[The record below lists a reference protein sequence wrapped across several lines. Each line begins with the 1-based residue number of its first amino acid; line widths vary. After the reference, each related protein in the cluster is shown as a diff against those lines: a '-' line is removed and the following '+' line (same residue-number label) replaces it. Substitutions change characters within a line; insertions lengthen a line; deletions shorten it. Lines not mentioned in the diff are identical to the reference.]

1 MQIDKSSL
9 RLKFIKKRKKL
20 YSTNFFFS
28 FDKIFFLI
36 KKNFPKK
43 MPSIAGYYPSNFEVN
58 ILDLLS
64 QANKKSFI
72 VGLPVIK
79 KDYKIDFKYWI
90 PNEPLYVNKYGILE
104 PKKKN
109 ITFKPDIIL
118 VPLVAFDR
126 NLNRIGYGKGYYDR
140 ALKQLSSNKK
150 ILTIGIA
157 FSFQETTIIPTNQ
170 YDHNLDCVLTD
181 RNLIYKK
188 TNENFI
194 FG

>member
-1 MQIDKSSL
+1 MQVDKSSL

-20 YSTNFFFS
+20 YSTKIFFS

-43 MPSIAGYYPSNFEVN
+43 KPSIAGYYPSNFEVN

-64 QANKKSFI
+64 EANKKNFKI
-72 VGLPVIK
+72 CLPVIK

-104 PKKKN
+104 PKKQN

-140 ALKQLSSNKK
+140 VLKQLSSNKK
-150 ILTIGIA
+150 TLTIGMA
-157 FSFQETTIIPTNQ
+157 FSFQEANIIPTNQ
-170 YDHNLDCVLTD
+170 YDYNLDCILTD
-181 RNLIYKK
+181 RKLIYKK

>member
-1 MQIDKSSL
+1 MQVDKSLL

-20 YSTNFFFS
+20 YSKNFVFS

-36 KKNFPKK
+36 KKNFSKK
-43 MPSIAGYYPSNFEVN
+43 KISIAGYYPSNFEVN
-58 ILDLLS
+58 ILDFLS
-64 QANKKSFI
+64 QVNKKNFK

-79 KDYKIDFKYWI
+79 KDYKIDFRYWI

-104 PKKKN
+104 PKKQN

-126 NLNRIGYGKGYYDR
+126 SLNRIGYGKGYYDR

-150 ILTIGIA
+150 ILTIGMA
-157 FSFQETTIIPTNQ
+157 FSFQEASIIPTNQ
-170 YDHNLDCVLTD
+170 YDYNLDCILTD

-194 FG
+194 FR

>member
-36 KKNFPKK
+36 KKNFSKK
-43 MPSIAGYYPSNFEVN
+43 EPSIAGYYPSNFEVN
-58 ILDLLS
+58 ILNLLS
-64 QANKKSFI
+64 QANKKNFK
-72 VGLPVIK
+72 VGLPVINK
-79 KDYKIDFKYWI
+79 NYKIDFKYWI
-90 PNEPLYVNKYGILE
+90 PNEPLHVNKYGILE
-104 PKKKN
+104 PKKQN

-126 NLNRIGYGKGYYDR
+126 SLNRIGYGKGYYDR

-150 ILTIGIA
+150 ILTIGMA
-157 FSFQETTIIPTNQ
+157 FSFQEASIIPTNQ
-170 YDHNLDCVLTD
+170 YDYNLDCILTD

>member
-1 MQIDKSSL
+1 MRVDKSFL
-9 RLKFIKKRKKL
+9 RLKFIEKRKKL
-20 YSTNFFFS
+20 YSTKIFFS

-36 KKNFPKK
+36 KKNFSKK
-43 MPSIAGYYPSNFEVN
+43 KPSIAGYYPSNFEVN

-64 QANKKSFI
+64 QASKKNFK

-79 KDYKIDFKYWI
+79 KGYKIDFKHWI
-90 PNEPLYVNKYGILE
+90 PSEPLYVNKYGILE
-104 PKKKN
+104 PQKQN

-140 ALKQLSSNKK
+140 ALKQLASNKK
-150 ILTIGIA
+150 ILTIGMA
-157 FSFQETTIIPTNQ
+157 FSFQEVSIIPTYQ
-170 YDHNLDCVLTD
+170 YDYNLDCILTD

>member
-1 MQIDKSSL
+1 MQVDKSSL
-9 RLKFIKKRKKL
+9 RLKFIKKRRKL
-20 YSTNFFFS
+20 YSTKIFFL

-36 KKNFPKK
+36 KKNFPKEK
-43 MPSIAGYYPSNFEVN
+43 PSIAGYYPSNFEVN
-58 ILDLLS
+58 ILDFLS
-64 QANKKSFI
+64 QANKKNFK

-90 PNEPLYVNKYGILE
+90 PNEPLYVNRYGILE
-104 PKKKN
+104 PKKQN

-126 NLNRIGYGKGYYDR
+126 SLNRIGYGKGYYDR

-150 ILTIGIA
+150 ILTIGMA
-157 FSFQETTIIPTNQ
+157 FSFQEASIIPTNQ
-170 YDHNLDCVLTD
+170 YDYNLDCILTD
-181 RNLIYKK
+181 RNLIYKR

-194 FG
+194 FR

>member
-1 MQIDKSSL
+1 MQVNKSSL
-9 RLKFIKKRKKL
+9 RLKFIKKRRKL

-36 KKNFPKK
+36 KKNFSKK
-43 MPSIAGYYPSNFEVN
+43 KPSIAGYYPSNFEVN

-64 QANKKSFI
+64 QACKKNFK
-72 VGLPVIK
+72 VGFPVIK
-79 KDYKIDFKYWI
+79 KDYKIDFKCWI

-104 PKKKN
+104 PKKQN

-140 ALKQLSSNKK
+140 VLKQLSSNKK
-150 ILTIGIA
+150 ILTIGMA
-157 FSFQETTIIPTNQ
+157 FSFQEATIIPTNQ
-170 YDHNLDCVLTD
+170 YDYKLDCILTD

>member
-1 MQIDKSSL
+1 MQVDKSSL
-9 RLKFIKKRKKL
+9 RLRFIKKRRKL
-20 YSTNFFFS
+20 YSTNFFFL
-28 FDKIFFLI
+28 FDKIFLLI

-43 MPSIAGYYPSNFEVN
+43 KPSIAGYYPSNFEVN
-58 ILDLLS
+58 ILDFLF
-64 QANKKSFI
+64 QANKKNFN

-90 PNEPLYVNKYGILE
+90 PNEPLYVNRYGILE
-104 PKKKN
+104 PKKQN

-126 NLNRIGYGKGYYDR
+126 SLNRIGYGKGYYDR

-157 FSFQETTIIPTNQ
+157 FSFQEASIIPTNQ
-170 YDHNLDCVLTD
+170 YDYNLDCILTN

>member
-1 MQIDKSSL
+1 MQVDKSSL
-9 RLKFIKKRKKL
+9 RLKFIKKRRKL
-20 YSTNFFFS
+20 YSTKNLFL

-43 MPSIAGYYPSNFEVN
+43 KPSIAGYYPSNFEVN
-58 ILDLLS
+58 ILDFLS
-64 QANKKSFI
+64 QANKKNFK

-90 PNEPLYVNKYGILE
+90 PNEPLYVNRYGILE
-104 PKKKN
+104 PKKQN
-109 ITFKPDIIL
+109 LTFKPDIIL

-140 ALKQLSSNKK
+140 ALKQLSVNKK

-157 FSFQETTIIPTNQ
+157 FSFQESSIIPANQ
-170 YDHNLDCVLTD
+170 YDYNLDCILTN

-194 FG
+194 FR

>member
-1 MQIDKSSL
+1 MQVDKSSL
-9 RLKFIKKRKKL
+9 RLKFIKKRRKL
-20 YSTNFFFS
+20 YSTKIFFS

-36 KKNFPKK
+36 KKNFSKK
-43 MPSIAGYYPSNFEVN
+43 KPSIAGYYPSNFEVN

-64 QANKKSFI
+64 QTNKKNFK

-90 PNEPLYVNKYGILE
+90 PNQPLYVNKYGILE
-104 PKKKN
+104 PQKQN
-109 ITFKPDIIL
+109 ITFLPDIVL

-140 ALKQLSSNKK
+140 ALKQLASNKK
-150 ILTIGIA
+150 ILTIGMA

-170 YDHNLDCVLTD
+170 YDYNLDCILTD

>member
-1 MQIDKSSL
+1 MRVDKSFL
-9 RLKFIKKRKKL
+9 RLKFIEKRKKL
-20 YSTNFFFS
+20 YSTKIFFS

-36 KKNFPKK
+36 KKNFSKK
-43 MPSIAGYYPSNFEVN
+43 KPSIAGYYPSNFEVN

-64 QANKKSFI
+64 QVSKKNFK

-79 KDYKIDFKYWI
+79 KGYKIDFKHWI
-90 PNEPLYVNKYGILE
+90 PSEPLYVNKYGILE
-104 PKKKN
+104 PQKQN

-140 ALKQLSSNKK
+140 ALKQLASNKK
-150 ILTIGIA
+150 ILTIGMA
-157 FSFQETTIIPTNQ
+157 FSFQEVSIIPINQ
-170 YDHNLDCVLTD
+170 YDYNLDCILTD

>member
-1 MQIDKSSL
+1 MQVDKSSL
-9 RLKFIKKRKKL
+9 RLKFIKKRRKL
-20 YSTNFFFS
+20 YSTNFFFL
-28 FDKIFFLI
+28 FDKIFLLI

-43 MPSIAGYYPSNFEVN
+43 KPSIAGYYPSNFEVN
-58 ILDLLS
+58 ILDFLS
-64 QANKKSFI
+64 QANKKNFK

-90 PNEPLYVNKYGILE
+90 PNEPLYVNRYGILE
-104 PKKKN
+104 PKKQN
-109 ITFKPDIIL
+109 VTFKPDIIL

-126 NLNRIGYGKGYYDR
+126 SLNRIGYGKGYYDR

-150 ILTIGIA
+150 ILTIGMA
-157 FSFQETTIIPTNQ
+157 FSFQEASIIPTNQ
-170 YDHNLDCVLTD
+170 YDYNLDCILTD

-194 FG
+194 FR

>member
-1 MQIDKSSL
+1 MQVDKLSL

-20 YSTNFFFS
+20 HSTNFFFS
-28 FDKIFFLI
+28 FNKIFFFI

-43 MPSIAGYYPSNFEVN
+43 KPSIAGYYPSNFEVN
-58 ILDLLS
+58 ILDLLFQTS
-64 QANKKSFI
+64 KKNFKI
-72 VGLPVIK
+72 GLPVIK

-104 PKKKN
+104 PQKQN
-109 ITFKPDIIL
+109 ITFLPDIVL

-140 ALKQLSSNKK
+140 ALKQLASNKK
-150 ILTIGIA
+150 ILTIGMA

-170 YDHNLDCVLTD
+170 YDYNLDCILTD

>member
-1 MQIDKSSL
+1 MQVDKSSL
-9 RLKFIKKRKKL
+9 RLKFIKKRRKL
-20 YSTNFFFS
+20 YSTKNFFL
-28 FDKIFFLI
+28 FDKNFFLI

-43 MPSIAGYYPSNFEVN
+43 KPSIAGYYPSNFEVN
-58 ILDLLS
+58 ILDFLS
-64 QANKKSFI
+64 QANKKNFK

-104 PKKKN
+104 PKKQN

-126 NLNRIGYGKGYYDR
+126 SLNRIGYGKGYYDR

-150 ILTIGIA
+150 ILTIGMA
-157 FSFQETTIIPTNQ
+157 FSFQEASIIPTNQ
-170 YDHNLDCVLTD
+170 YDYKLDCILTD

>member
-1 MQIDKSSL
+1 MQVDKSSL
-9 RLKFIKKRKKL
+9 RLKSIKKRRKL
-20 YSTNFFFS
+20 DSTKFFFS
-28 FDKIFFLI
+28 FDKNFFLI
-36 KKNFPKK
+36 KKNFSKK
-43 MPSIAGYYPSNFEVN
+43 KPSIAGYYPSNFEVN

-64 QANKKSFI
+64 QVSKKNFK

-79 KDYKIDFKYWI
+79 KGYKIDFKHWI
-90 PNEPLYVNKYGILE
+90 PSEPLYVNKYGILE
-104 PKKKN
+104 PQKQN

-140 ALKQLSSNKK
+140 ALKQLASNKK
-150 ILTIGIA
+150 ILTIGMA
-157 FSFQETTIIPTNQ
+157 FSFQEVSIIPTYQ
-170 YDHNLDCVLTD
+170 YDYNLDCILTD